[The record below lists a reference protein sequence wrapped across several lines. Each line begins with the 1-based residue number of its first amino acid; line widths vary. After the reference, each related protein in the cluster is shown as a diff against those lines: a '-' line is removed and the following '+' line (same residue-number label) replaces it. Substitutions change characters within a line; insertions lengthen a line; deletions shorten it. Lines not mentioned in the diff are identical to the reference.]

1 MLHMSLHGF
10 LCCSKRGFGNFKH
23 SQLYWWPARYEWPA
37 SLWFCRLKRPQSF
50 TYLLHLM
57 LIFFQTHWQR
67 WERHVLQRVERIQSI
82 KRSCGSQTRW
92 KGQICFEYAVERR
105 SQGSQRRDECFR
117 ITLLSIF
124 VFKLSLTMPLC
135 SWLLE
140 LRGYT
145 ASKTLQERTWHIAAG
160 TLHPNYVNQDC
171 KWQPVSTWLP
181 LYDPR

>member
-1 MLHMSLHGF
+1 MP
-10 LCCSKRGFGNFKH
+10 
-23 SQLYWWPARYEWPA
+23 Q
-37 SLWFCRLKRPQSF
+37 RL
-50 TYLLHLM
+50 
-57 LIFFQTHWQR
+57 
-67 WERHVLQRVERIQSI
+67 ERIQSS
-82 KRSCGSQTRW
+82 KGSCGSQKRW

-135 SWLLE
+135 SWLPE

-181 LYDPR
+181 LYDPRKGLQHNLRQPEADMRTGLTAGRVKQTAGGEDSQSDKHWEIARVH